1 MTMKPRIRS
10 RIAAAVFASM
20 TLLLSLSLV
29 LTPARSAQKPSLL
42 YATAEAGTKLIAIS
56 LEARRVRVIGDTD
69 FPFSLALAPCP
80 PRGVRY
86 TITDTFAPNRAQL
99 ETLTRGTGASSLGG
113 TTLRQV
119 LSI

>member
-1 MTMKPRIRS
+1 MKKQDDDLGLSRYGLSVRAPDAASGGPTGPYPPEDARRMTMKSRIRS

-56 LEARRVRVIGDTD
+56 L
-69 FPFSLALAPCP
+69 
-80 PRGVRY
+80 
-86 TITDTFAPNRAQL
+86 
-99 ETLTRGTGASSLGG
+99 
-113 TTLRQV
+113 
-119 LSI
+119 

>member
-1 MTMKPRIRS
+1 MKPRIRS

-80 PRGVRY
+80 PGGVRY
-86 TITDTFAPNRAQL
+86 TITNTFDPNKAQL
-99 ETLTRGTGASSLGG
+99 ATLNLGTSWA
-113 TTLRQV
+113 
-119 LSI
+119 